1 MSNGLFIPSSPQANS
16 PDRQRALSDYQASRE
31 EKKNIRV
38 ADPMNDPELKIALAR
53 LNKNL
58 SSGRPLRQD
67 VPRGYYLN
75 VRI

>member
-1 MSNGLFIPSSPQANS
+1 MSNGLFIPSSPQTNS
-16 PDRQRALSDYQASRE
+16 PVRQRALSDYQASRE
-31 EKKNIRV
+31 EKNNIRV
-38 ADPMNDPELKIALAR
+38 TDPMNDPELKIAIAR

-58 SSGRPLRQD
+58 SSGQPLRHD

>member
-1 MSNGLFIPSSPQANS
+1 MSNGLFISDSTQVNPRA
-16 PDRQRALSDYQASRE
+16 RQQALSGYQASRE
-31 EKKNIRV
+31 GGKIVRITE
-38 ADPMNDPELKIALAR
+38 PMDDPEFKIAVAR

-58 SSGRPLRQD
+58 SSGRPLRHD